1 MFPEHDDPL
10 TYEDLQALAAD
21 LGRPLKTLFAQA
33 DSTDPWMA
41 GVPARKAKA
50 EWLAALWRQYGA
62 APGTHIRRFHY
73 LLVSQPDVRMPEG
86 ERYLNTDECYKFL
99 TAASIAARHLD
110 LIDARDVADQRNE
123 PAKINY
129 DAEEKEAAVDVDG
142 DLDRYAAP
150 EFELP
155 TLTVTAPKIPQP
167 YVVSIWIEKSTMNDV
182 IDPLAARYGVNVLP
196 GTGETSITRCIEL
209 ADRAD
214 AVGRPVRVLYVTDF
228 DPAGRSMP
236 LAAARKIEFELRKNM
251 PHLDVQVRDIAL
263 TLEQCRRYRL
273 PRTPIKKGESRGAKF
288 EARFGEGATELDALE
303 ALHPGELARI
313 LEREIL
319 RYYDTDLATEVES
332 VRSEAQTEL
341 GRITTE
347 VHDQHVDQIQE
358 LRDEHERVLA
368 AVNAYRVKARPI
380 FELIRTDLE
389 SAAPSF
395 DWPDGSFAAAE
406 DEDPLFDSTRDYIE
420 QIDRYK
426 EHKNEPTERWSET
439 RVCAHCKAKFTA
451 LKSHARFCSKK
462 CGNDWHYQQQPL
474 KRQRKA
480 ARP

>member
-1 MFPEHDDPL
+1 MDNPL
-10 TYEDLQALAAD
+10 TYEDLKALVD
-21 LGRPLKTLFAQA
+21 ELGRPLKTLIAQA
-33 DSTDPWMA
+33 DHTDPWMA
-41 GVPARKAKA
+41 GAPHRCAKA
-50 EWLAALWRQYGA
+50 EWLAALWQRFGA
-62 APGTHIRRFHY
+62 TPGTHIRRFHY
-73 LLVSQPDVRMPEG
+73 LLVSQPSVSMPNG
-86 ERYLNTDECYKFL
+86 EPYLNTDECYKFL
-99 TAASIAARHLD
+99 IAASIAARHLD
-110 LIDARDVADQRNE
+110 LIDARDVADHRNE

-214 AVGRPVRVLYVTDF
+214 AVGRPVRILYVSDF

-236 LAAARKIEFELRKNM
+236 VAAARKIEFELRKNM

-263 TLEQCRRYRL
+263 TLEQCHRYRL
-273 PRTPIKKGESRGAKF
+273 PRTPIKEGESRGAKF
-288 EARFGEGATELDALE
+288 EARFGAGATELDALE

-313 LEREIL
+313 LEREIR
-319 RYYDTDLATEVES
+319 RYYNDTLGDEIAEVEG
-332 VRSEAQTEL
+332 EAREEIERVTE
-341 GRITTE
+341 E
-347 VHDQHVDQIQE
+347 VHQRHAAVIQD

-380 FELIRTDLE
+380 FEAIRTDLE
-389 SAAPSF
+389 DEAPDSF

-406 DEDPLFDSTRDYIE
+406 DADPLFDSTRDYIE
-420 QIDRYK
+420 QVDRYK
-426 EHKNEPTERWSET
+426 EHKDEPTERWNET
-439 RVCAHCKAKFTA
+439 RVCEHCKAEFTA

-462 CGNDWHYQQQPL
+462 CGNDWRYQQQPL

-480 ARP
+480 AR